1 MFHGFNAGGGKL
13 MGFAKILGC
22 ISLENIFAY
31 ISAFLYLYPLFFL
44 AAFRLNAKDISS
56 RLKSAPGS
64 SKLLLLLFSPYHK
77 LADSI
82 LVSATLPLFSF
93 CAVQ

>member
-1 MFHGFNAGGGKL
+1 

-56 RLKSAPGS
+56 RFKSLSTTS
-64 SKLLLLLFSPYHK
+64 SWSFKVVAAAIFSNTQT
-77 LADSI
+77 S
-82 LVSATLPLFSF
+82 
-93 CAVQ
+93 